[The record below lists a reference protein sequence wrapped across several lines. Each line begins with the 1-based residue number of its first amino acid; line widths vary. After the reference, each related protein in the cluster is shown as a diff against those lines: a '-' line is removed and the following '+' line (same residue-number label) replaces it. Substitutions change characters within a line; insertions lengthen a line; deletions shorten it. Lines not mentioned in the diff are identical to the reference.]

1 MKRNRVDRVRISNLQ
16 NVIDELNNLGWTLM
30 GPAQAISYAGSDSYA
45 LLTFERED
53 TPTGT
58 LGLQ

>member
-1 MKRNRVDRVRISNLQ
+1 MAD
-16 NVIDELNNLGWTLM
+16 DELNNLGWTLM